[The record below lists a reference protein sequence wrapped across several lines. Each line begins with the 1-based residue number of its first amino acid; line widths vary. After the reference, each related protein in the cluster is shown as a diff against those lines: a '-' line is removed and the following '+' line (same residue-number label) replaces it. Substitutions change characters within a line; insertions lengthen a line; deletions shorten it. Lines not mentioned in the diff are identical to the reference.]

1 MSSAASGVAAT
12 PAEAT
17 GTELTIDR
25 LAVAAGMT
33 VRNVR
38 AYAGRGLLPPPRLKG
53 RTGYYSS
60 QHLDRLLLVR
70 DLLDRGFTLSAV
82 EDSLRHSSVSAS
94 HALELLGVLDEPRAP
109 EQPVRMSVHELA
121 RMAGVDH
128 DSEFVDQ
135 LVAVGLVEREAG
147 EGLLLVQPAIVRAGA
162 QAVAMGL
169 SRASVLE
176 LLPFIASRM
185 REVSQRFV
193 AEVREQVWQPFTEA
207 GFPEE
212 QWPEMLQLIE
222 TLLPV
227 AGQAVV
233 SIFRR
238 ELNSAID
245 DVLGEELERFGAP
258 APSTGELKDRG
269 EV

>member
-1 MSSAASGVAAT
+1 VSSAT
-12 PAEAT
+12 
-17 GTELTIDR
+17 TELTVDQ
-25 LAVAAGMT
+25 LAAAAGMT

-38 AYAGRGLLPPPRLKG
+38 AYAGRGLLPPPRLQG

-60 QHLDRLLLVR
+60 VHLNRLLLVR
-70 DLLDRGFTLSAV
+70 DLLDRGYTLSAV
-82 EDSLRHSSVSAS
+82 EDALRDSSVSAS
-94 HALELLGVLDEPRAP
+94 HALELLSVLDEPRSP
-109 EQPVRMSVHELA
+109 ERPERISVHELA
-121 RMAGVDH
+121 RLAGVEH
-128 DSEFVDQ
+128 DSEFIDRLVD
-135 LVAVGLVEREAG
+135 AGLVERES
-147 EGLLLVQPAIVRAGA
+147 EDQLLLQQPAIVRAGA

-169 SRASVLE
+169 SRSSVLE

-185 REVSQRFV
+185 REVAQRFV
-193 AEVREQVWQPFTEA
+193 AEVREQAWQPFIDA
-207 GFPEE
+207 GLPDD
-212 QWPEMLQLIE
+212 QWPAMLRLIE
-222 TLLPV
+222 ALLPV

-245 DVLGEELERFGAP
+245 EVLGEELERLGAP

>member
-1 MSSAASGVAAT
+1 
-12 PAEAT
+12 
-17 GTELTIDR
+17 
-25 LAVAAGMT
+25 MT

-38 AYAGRGLLPPPRLKG
+38 AYAGRGLLPPPRLQG

-60 QHLDRLLLVR
+60 QHLNRLLLVR
-70 DLLDRGFTLSAV
+70 DLLDRGYTLSAV
-82 EDSLRHSSVSAS
+82 EHAVRDSSVSAS
-94 HALELLGVLDEPRAP
+94 HALELLSVLDQPRSP
-109 EQPVRMSVHELA
+109 ERPERISGHELA
-121 RMAGVDH
+121 RLAGVAH
-128 DSEFVDQ
+128 DSEFIDR
-135 LVAVGLVEREAG
+135 LMDAGLVEREADDQ
-147 EGLLLVQPAIVRAGA
+147 LLLRQPAIVRAGA

-169 SRASVLE
+169 SRSSVLE

-193 AEVREQVWQPFTEA
+193 AEVRQQVWQPFTEA
-207 GFPEE
+207 GLPHE
-212 QWPEMLQLIE
+212 QWPEMLGLIE

-245 DVLGEELERFGAP
+245 EVLGEELERLRA
-258 APSTGELKDRG
+258 
-269 EV
+269 